1 MRSALVL
8 LLILWPAQLR
18 GQAARDTTVTVLGI
32 VKSEAKGSSGWGLF
46 LPAPLV
52 VRGARLN
59 WLVIEGEV
67 RNIDNYR
74 DRFVEMSAPVRLRSD
89 STGHVVAA
97 LVEPRLK
104 ERDPQAIVRRTV
116 QLSVTQRA
124 TVSLA
129 VEPSRFA
136 WHDSTGGPSGVQP
149 MLLFAV
155 VNHGDIPIRAFF
167 SRNEVF
173 CVHVQSL
180 EPALVDT
187 AWAVLR
193 QGVPY
198 FSIRMGDRYFGVIEL
213 PPTAAPRRGRYRI
226 RVELCARS
234 EYGADLTFEVT
245 G

>member
-1 MRSALVL
+1 MRATLWLLAVL
-8 LLILWPAQLR
+8 GRVSLAAQV
-18 GQAARDTTVTVLGI
+18 ATDTTVTVTGI
-32 VKSEAKGSSGWGLF
+32 LKAAPAGPSRWGLF

-89 STGHVVAA
+89 STGHVDAA

-104 ERDPQAIVRRTV
+104 ERDPQVMVRRTV

-149 MLLFAV
+149 ILLFAV
-155 VNHGDIPIRAFF
+155 VNHGDTPIRVFF

-180 EPALVDT
+180 EPDLVDT
-187 AWAVLR
+187 TWAVLGP
-193 QGVPY
+193 GVPY
-198 FSIRMGDRYFGVIEL
+198 FSIRMGDRYLGVIEL
-213 PPTAAPRRGRYRI
+213 PPPAAPRPGRYRI

-234 EYGADLTFEVT
+234 EYAAELTFDVT